1 MGVVVKRHAAWAP
14 SDMKSDLRGSKDFLS
29 GLLFL
34 AIGAGAIVVARDYSF
49 GTAMRMG
56 SG

>member
-1 MGVVVKRHAAWAP
+1 
-14 SDMKSDLRGSKDFLS
+14 MKSDLRGSKDFLA

-34 AIGAGAIVVARDYSF
+34 VIGAAAIVVARGYSF

>member
-1 MGVVVKRHAAWAP
+1 
-14 SDMKSDLRGSKDFLS
+14 MKSDLRGSKDLLA

-34 AIGAGAIVVARDYSF
+34 VIGAAAIVVAPGYPF